1 MKKKLLSLF
10 LALCMILSACVTLGV
25 TTFAAGEALTAQAI
39 TDAVTAKTGTIN
51 INSQD
56 DWDVFAAASKDYTYE
71 GVRIE
76 LNTSVTDTAWTGIAS
91 FAGTFDGNGN
101 TISGLV
107 ISGRGFFNA
116 LTSGAEVLDVTFQNC
131 SLTSDTTQTNDY
143 LGLVAG
149 KVTGEIVFDK
159 VITDACVMDSNWG
172 YVGGMIGGVIAGS
185 ELTMTNCET
194 KNGSLEGKTGNGMWL
209 AGGFIG
215 CVKSTE
221 DAPSTVSIS
230 NCKNGN
236 DIASEFT
243 GYSGSQKAGGFIG
256 NSERYSQLTLTNC
269 DNSGDVSAPC
279 QAAGIIGDARGVAT
293 LTDCDN
299 TGAITVGNSNQTGN
313 SFAGGMLAQ
322 IIENDGGIWTLTNC
336 TNSGAI
342 TANCKRDT
350 STAGTGYA
358 GGLVGYVEAHTQ
370 LTGCVNLESGV
381 VTSYGQVAGG
391 LVGHMQSQNGH
402 KIRNSKNFADV
413 SLEGFGHAKH
423 TNAQGK
429 EVAAAANLAA
439 GGILGRLSVA
449 TAAEIISGCEN
460 YGDITVQADAAS
472 GQTAVEA
479 GGLVGYVAQ
488 GATISNSTNRGNV
501 SNVTTIKATCG
512 AGGIV
517 GRSEKTMTFT
527 DCVNYGEIK
536 NSVNHGGG
544 ILGYGYN
551 TINFN
556 NVENHGAVACSGYTG
571 GVIGYG
577 GGAVTINGALN
588 TALVTSG
595 STTGGIV
602 GRMNTSA
609 VTVSQVKNT
618 GAITATN
625 NNAAGIIG
633 YGEGVMTVTNAEN
646 EGEITATNNN
656 AAGIVA
662 YSKGAITVTNA
673 RNIAEIKSNAGAAGI
688 VAYAAVGATISQAIN
703 SAAVTT
709 TGEGAVAA
717 GGILGKASAAST
729 VRNCLNEGTITS
741 AATNVDSGLGGIA
754 GHYRVGSGTFE
765 NCISTGSIV
774 GGKEYRAGALLGFV
788 SKSAAHEEVILVKDC
803 YYVDGA
809 VTNSVT
815 GAYDPA
821 IGTAQEKGVGKTNV
835 GVEYTAT
842 GYKHTLYGT
851 DTSSASGN
859 WGPVDKL
866 FNEMFNGTN
875 ATHKTGAMVASA
887 DALQG
892 IAGLKLLSK
901 AGFDVVNTWKMT
913 ADGTFVPTALA
924 AGEKKAPDAEL
935 AISYKGYQVGT
946 TGTDSEG
953 CIRFIAGMDAIDGYA
968 STGFDMVITT
978 AEETYVPEKPLTTTK
993 VYESLTA
1000 DGVAGA
1006 IKASELDCT
1015 YLSALELTGV
1025 AELTGIIELTATLTT
1040 VDGEVVSGTT
1050 VAIVVNAGV
1059 VVAQYAI

>member
-1 MKKKLLSLF
+1 MKKKLLSLL

-25 TTFAAGEALTAQAI
+25 TTFAAGLSADDIST
-39 TDAVTAKTGTIN
+39 AVTNKSGTIT

-56 DWDVFAAASKDYTYE
+56 DWNVFAASSKDNTYE
-71 GVRIE
+71 GVTIE
-76 LNTSVTDTAWTGIAS
+76 LNASVTGTAWTGIAS
-91 FAGTFDGNGN
+91 FAGIFDGNGN
-101 TISGLV
+101 TISGLA
-107 ISGRGFFNA
+107 ISGRGFFNE
-116 LTSGAEVLDVTFQNC
+116 LTTGAKVLDVTFKNC
-131 SLTSDTTQTNDY
+131 SLTSDTNQTNDY

-159 VITDACVMDSNWG
+159 VVTDACVMDSNWG

-194 KNGSLEGKTGNGMWL
+194 KNGRLEGKTGSGMWL

-215 CVKSTE
+215 CVKSTT
-221 DAPSTVSIS
+221 DDPSIVSIS

-236 DIASEFT
+236 DVVSECTAS
-243 GYSGSQKAGGFIG
+243 SGSQKVGGFIG

-269 DNSGDVSAPC
+269 DNSGDISAPC

-313 SFAGGMLAQ
+313 CFAGGMLAQ
-322 IIENDGGIWTLTNC
+322 IIQNDGGTWQLNNC
-336 TNSGAI
+336 ANSGAI
-342 TANCKRDT
+342 TANYKRDT
-350 STAGTGYA
+350 STNSTGYA

-381 VTSYGQVAGG
+381 VTSNGQVAGG

-402 KIRNSKNFADV
+402 KIRDSKNFADIV
-413 SLEGFGHAKH
+413 LNGFGHKY
-423 TNAQGK
+423 TSGTETK
-429 EVAAAANLAA
+429 TAANLAA
-439 GGILGRLSVA
+439 GGILGRLTVA

-460 YGDITVQADAAS
+460 YGDITVQADADS

-479 GGLVGYVAQ
+479 GGLVGFVSN
-488 GATISNSTNRGNV
+488 GATISNSTNRGSV
-501 SNVTTIKATCG
+501 SNATTIKATCG

-527 DCVNYGEIK
+527 NCVNYGEIK

-544 ILGYGYN
+544 ILGYGYT

-571 GVIGYG
+571 GIIGYG
-577 GGAVTINGALN
+577 GGVVTVNGALN
-588 TALVTSG
+588 TASVTSS

-602 GRMNTSA
+602 GRMNASA
-609 VTVSQVKNT
+609 VTVSNVKNT

-633 YGEGVMTVTNAEN
+633 YGEGTMAVTNAEN
-646 EGEITATNNN
+646 EGKITATNNN

-673 RNIAEIKSNAGAAGI
+673 RNIAEIKSNSGAAGI
-688 VAYAAVGATISQAIN
+688 VSYAYVGATISQAIN

-717 GGILGKASAAST
+717 GGILGKAVAAST
-729 VRNCLNEGTITS
+729 VTNCVNKGTVTS
-741 AATNVDSGLGGIA
+741 AATNVDSGLGGIV

-765 NCISTGSIV
+765 KCINTGSIV

-788 SKSAAHEEVILVKDC
+788 SKGAAHEEVILVKDC

-815 GAYDPA
+815 GGYDPA
-821 IGTAQEKGVGKTNV
+821 IGTAQEKGIGKTNV
-835 GVEYTAT
+835 QVEYTAT
-842 GYKHTLYGT
+842 GYKYTLYGT
-851 DTSSASGN
+851 ATSSASGN
-859 WGPVDKL
+859 WGPVDQL
-866 FNEMFNGTN
+866 FNAMFNGTN

-887 DALQG
+887 EALQG
-892 IAGLKLLSK
+892 VAGLKLLSK
-901 AGFDVVNTWKMT
+901 AGFDVVNTWKMA

-924 AGEKKAPDAEL
+924 AGEKKAPDATL
-935 AISYKGYQVGT
+935 DISYKGYQMSNDGNA
-946 TGTDSEG
+946 
-953 CIRFIAGMDAIDGYA
+953 IRFVAGMNTIEGYA
-968 STGFDMVITT
+968 STGFDVVITT
-978 AEETYVPEKPLTTTK
+978 AEKAYAPEKPLTTTT

-1000 DGVAGA
+1000 DGVLGA
-1006 IKASELDCT
+1006 IKAENLGCT
-1015 YLSALELTGV
+1015 YLSALELTGMEGMD
-1025 AELTGIIELTATLTT
+1025 AIIELTATLTT
-1040 VDGEVVSGTT
+1040 IDNEVVKGTT
-1050 VAIVVNAGV
+1050 VVLVVKAGA